1 LSTLT
6 ITREGGFMPDT
17 TTVLAGFGATR
28 STLTAEQQDQLDR
41 QGYLPLPGAIG
52 PEVLESLRTRF
63 NEIVQTEGDRAGIEV
78 GQETGAAR
86 LANLVDKD
94 RLFDHC
100 WNHPLQLA
108 AVAHVLGWHEL
119 KLFSLNGRAALP
131 GEGHQ
136 GLHADWG
143 EAVRPGSYLVCN
155 SIWLLDAFTEEN
167 GATRVVPGSHRS
179 GQRPG
184 DAMADPTG
192 RHPDEVLL
200 LGEAGTCVVFNAHLW
215 HGGTANKTSRPRR
228 ALHAAFVRREHRQQ
242 TVQRDYLRPETIQ
255 KLTSAQRYLLEV

>member
-1 LSTLT
+1 
-6 ITREGGFMPDT
+6 MPDT

-28 STLTAEQQDQLDR
+28 STLTPQQRAQLDEE
-41 QGYLPLPGAIG
+41 GYLPLPGALA
-52 PEVLESLRTRF
+52 PDVLEQLRARF
-63 NEIVQTEGDRAGIEV
+63 DEIVQQEGDRAGIEV
-78 GQETGAAR
+78 SQESGAAR

-108 AVAHVLGWHEL
+108 AVAHVLGWNEL

-143 EAVRPGSYLVCN
+143 EAVPAGAYQVCN
-155 SIWLLDAFTEEN
+155 SIWLLDAFTGEN
-167 GATRVVPGSHRS
+167 GATRVVPGSHRW
-179 GQRPG
+179 GKRPG
-184 DAMADPTG
+184 DVMADPAS

-200 LGEAGTCVVFNAHLW
+200 LGQAGTCVVFNAHVW
-215 HGGTANKTSRPRR
+215 HGGTANTTDKPRR
-228 ALHAAFVRREHRQQ
+228 ALHGAFVRREHRQQ

-255 KLTSAQRYLLEV
+255 KLTPAQRYLLEV

>member
-1 LSTLT
+1 MPE
-6 ITREGGFMPDT
+6 ITA
-17 TTVLAGFGATR
+17 VLAGLGATR
-28 STLTAEQQDQLDR
+28 STLTPRQREQLDER
-41 QGYLPLPGAIG
+41 GYLPLPGALG
-52 PEVLESLRTRF
+52 PDALESLRARF
-63 NEIVQTEGDRAGIEV
+63 DEIVRAEGDQAGIEV
-78 GQETGAAR
+78 HQEQGTAR
-86 LANLVDKD
+86 LANLVEKD

-100 WNHPLQLA
+100 WNNRRQLA

-136 GLHADWG
+136 ALHADWG
-143 EAVRPGSYLVCN
+143 DAVPPGSYQVCN

-167 GATRVVPGSHRS
+167 GATRVVPGSHRW
-179 GQRPG
+179 GRLPG
-184 DAMADPTG
+184 DAMADPAD

-215 HGGTANKTSRPRR
+215 HGGTANETDRPRR

-242 TVQRDYLRPETIQ
+242 TVQRDYLSQEIIQ
-255 KLTSAQRYLLEV
+255 ELTSAQRYLLEV